1 MDSSPSPQ
9 TCLCLM
15 TQKAARSLARRFDEA
30 LRPAGVTSGQFSLLM
45 ALARS
50 EPAPMG
56 LLAEILGLDRTSL
69 TAQAKPL
76 IREGLTRIEA
86 DARDR
91 RRRLLRLTPKGSKR
105 LAAALPLWRRAHLGL
120 EDELARADRADRAD
134 ADLGA
139 VRAALLSLARPP
151 SAAGAAP

>member
-1 MDSSPSPQ
+1 MDGAPSPQ

-15 TQKAARSLARRFDEA
+15 TQKAARALARRFDEA

-50 EPAPMG
+50 QPAPMG
-56 LLAEILGLDRTSL
+56 LLAEILGIDRTSL

-76 IREGLTRIEA
+76 VREGLARIEA

-91 RRRLLRLTPKGSKR
+91 RRHLLRLTAKGSER
-105 LAAALPLWRRAHLGL
+105 LAAALPIWRGAHLGL
-120 EDELARADRADRAD
+120 ESELAGADPAD

-151 SAAGAAP
+151 SAMGAAP